1 MRTRAL
7 VFAPSPGDAQ
17 NGLRALSAQTA
28 RSDHENDSQLFD
40 CRMADIRVRRRQ
52 QRFT

>member
-1 MRTRAL
+1 
-7 VFAPSPGDAQ
+7 VPWFSPRRQATLKK
-17 NGLRALSAQTA
+17 GLRALSAQTA